1 MRRNLYIA
9 IEGPI
14 GVGKTTLA
22 RILGDALNAEVLLEV
37 FEENPFLSS
46 FYVDRERYA
55 FQTQIFFLLSRYRQQ
70 SQRVPA
76 ALARGLLV
84 SDYLFAKDRL
94 FAHLNMHDDEL
105 AIYEQLYTALS
116 ERIIIPDLVV
126 YLRAST
132 DVLMQRIALRDRP
145 YERTMPREYIEEVRQ
160 AYERFFSTYGEA
172 PLLVMDTDCLDFVH
186 NPRDRAEGIG
196 RIRAALEEGTFQPP
210 LPEMPASLPS
220 GGPPILTEGR
230 RRLGDFQ
237 RFHHVLDRE
246 KGFISDLYLN
256 FICLVEEVGEVSRE
270 LKAIWLDEQARL
282 AQVGN
287 RRQAQGEALQAHLPR
302 LREEL
307 ADVLAFV
314 LKIANS
320 AGIDLEAAY
329 VEKMGKNWQRS
340 WQQPGLRT
348 DSTV

>member
-1 MRRNLYIA
+1 MKRNPYIA

-22 RILGDALNAEVLLEV
+22 RILGDAFDAEVLLEV

-70 SQRVPA
+70 SRVVPDV
-76 ALARGLLV
+76 LARGPLV
-84 SDYLFAKDRL
+84 SDYLFAKDWL
-94 FAHLNMHDDEL
+94 FAHLNIHDEEL
-105 AIYEQLYTALS
+105 AVYEQLYTALS
-116 ERIIIPDLVV
+116 ERVIIPDLVV

-145 YERTMPREYIEEVRQ
+145 YERALSHEYMEEVRQ
-160 AYERFFSTYGEA
+160 AYERFFSTYSEA
-172 PLLVMDTDCLDFVH
+172 PLLIIDTDGLDFVH
-186 NPRDRAEGIG
+186 NPRDRAEGIN

-210 LPEMPASLPS
+210 LPQMPASLPS
-220 GGPPILTEGR
+220 GGPPILIEGR

-246 KGFISDLYLN
+246 KGFISDLYFN
-256 FICLVEEVGEVSRE
+256 FICLLEEVGEISRE
-270 LKAIWLDEQARL
+270 LKAIWLDEQTRL
-282 AQVGN
+282 ARGSH
-287 RRQAQGEALQAHLPR
+287 RRQAQDEALQARLPR

-340 WQQPGLRT
+340 WRQP
-348 DSTV
+348 DSKTEATL